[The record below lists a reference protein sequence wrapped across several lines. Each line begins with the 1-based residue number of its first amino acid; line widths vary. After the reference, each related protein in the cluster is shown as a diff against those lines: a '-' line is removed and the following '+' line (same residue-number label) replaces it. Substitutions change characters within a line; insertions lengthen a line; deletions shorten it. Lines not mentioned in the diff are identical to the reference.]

1 MTTLGERLLILRRRQ
16 DLTQR
21 ALARSAGL
29 NSNTLAR
36 VERGELKDLSGQ
48 LLAGLARALGTTTDF
63 LLGLSEREE
72 REEDMARAVGVTA
85 DSLLDAWKDGEAP
98 LPVTAALS
106 AGATPGTPLA
116 GPRRRGRPRQRPLAA
131 AGVEP

>member
-72 REEDMARAVGVTA
+72 REEDLVRAVDVPA
-85 DSLLDAWKDGEAP
+85 DSRRGTGEDREAA
-98 LPVTAALS
+98 LSVTAAVPS
-106 AGATPGTPLA
+106 VAPPAA
-116 GPRRRGRPRQRPLAA
+116 PRRRGRPRKAA
-131 AGVEP
+131 PVASTTG

>member
-1 MTTLGERLLILRRRQ
+1 MTTLGERILILRRRH

-72 REEDMARAVGVTA
+72 REEDMARTGGVTA
-85 DSLLDAWKDGEAP
+85 DSLLGSWEDGEAP
-98 LPVTAALS
+98 LPGTAALP
-106 AGATPGTPLA
+106 AVATPGTPLA
-116 GPRRRGRPRQRPLAA
+116 GPRRRGRPRKTAPLANA
-131 AGVEP
+131 RS

>member
-1 MTTLGERLLILRRRQ
+1 MTTLGERILILRRRQ

-48 LLAGLARALGTTTDF
+48 LIAGLARALGTTTDF
-63 LLGLSEREE
+63 LLGLSERED
-72 REEDMARAVGVTA
+72 REEED
-85 DSLLDAWKDGEAP
+85 
-98 LPVTAALS
+98 
-106 AGATPGTPLA
+106 
-116 GPRRRGRPRQRPLAA
+116 
-131 AGVEP
+131 

>member
-1 MTTLGERLLILRRRQ
+1 MTTLGERILILRRRQ

-72 REEDMARAVGVTA
+72 REEDMARALGVTA
-85 DSLLDAWKDGEAP
+85 DSLLDTWEDGEAP
-98 LPVTAALS
+98 LPVTAALP
-106 AGATPGTPLA
+106 AGATPGTPPT
-116 GPRRRGRPRQRPLAA
+116 GPRRRGRPRKAAPLASA
-131 AGVEP
+131 SS